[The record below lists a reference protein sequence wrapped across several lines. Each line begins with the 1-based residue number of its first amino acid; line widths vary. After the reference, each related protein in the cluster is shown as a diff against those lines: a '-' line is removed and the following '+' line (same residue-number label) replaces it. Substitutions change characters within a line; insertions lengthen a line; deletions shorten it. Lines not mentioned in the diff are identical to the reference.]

1 MAMAFSL
8 KNIFGRFS
16 FGGSLRNK
24 LLVAFLLLSLIPFG
38 VASFMAY
45 TYVTSVAENQA
56 FQQMETLT
64 DDAEHTVNVYMNERI
79 SDQLV
84 WSQLRVVKEAL
95 DVAEVREDA
104 TETLKE
110 LVRYYGSYEAIMVL
124 NDRGTCV
131 VSSWPGFVG
140 QSFEKDPLFTTPSKG
155 KVHVSDFQ
163 ISDRIKKVNPKGK
176 GYTMVF
182 SVPIKIGGKVSGV
195 VASYFKWSSL
205 EELLSEFRLGKSGH
219 VALLD
224 KDLRYIYYPRE
235 KDPGLYLKRVG
246 TKGRV
251 ELRDAIRNKQQS
263 VFYTRQ
269 DPKTG
274 VVKTRITDIEYATDK
289 YKNWPGTGWY
299 FYASADR
306 SEVLSQL
313 PVVIRNLVIAAA
325 VILVLVILTTL
336 FVAGTISRPITGL
349 ANVMAQVDDNLDLT
363 LRAPVTT
370 SDETGQTAETFNRL
384 LEHFQTS
391 FTSVLDAVVRVRESS
406 AQVNEVTQRIVVNA
420 TAQSERARNV
430 LDRVGA
436 MGETAQEVSSNAQE
450 TQRAASDTD
459 ERMKISSSNIEGVA
473 ERSRLQLEQTT
484 ETESVIEEMGET
496 ARTVAARA
504 SEQAE
509 AARVTT
515 EAVGRMMDSIQE
527 VAKGAEE
534 ANQQSA
540 LTDRYAR
547 EGGEAVEQVVGGM
560 RNIAEASEQINE
572 IMDVISSIAEQTNLL
587 ALNAAIEA
595 ARAGEHGKGFA
606 VVADEVR
613 KLAERTAE
621 STNEIGELIRESNR
635 RVEEGERLSTMS
647 REALT
652 QIQDGVVKTNE
663 LISNITEGT
672 VRQTQDISEVQQA
685 MERMTAL
692 AQEILQLTDEQA
704 KRRLRAAE
712 SMRAVR
718 EESLAVTRSAEDEV
732 TSAAAVA
739 EAMVGVTN
747 RAENIAKLTG
757 LQTERSAILRQIMAE
772 MSETAAANA
781 EGAAGASDT
790 TLKLAGVAEE
800 LAQLVEQFKIQ

>member
-1 MAMAFSL
+1 MAFSF
-8 KNIFGRFS
+8 KNIFGRIG
-16 FGGSLRNK
+16 FGRTLRNK

-38 VASFMAY
+38 VAAYMAY
-45 TYVTSVAENQA
+45 YYIQDVAQNQA
-56 FQQMETLT
+56 FDQMERMSQ
-64 DDAEHTVNVYMNERI
+64 DALHTTNVYMNERV

-110 LVRYYGSYEAIMVL
+110 LVKYYGAYEAIMVL
-124 NDRGTCV
+124 NDKGTCV

-140 QSFEKDPLFTTPSKG
+140 QNFGKDSMFKVPAKG
-155 KVHVSDFQ
+155 QNYVSGFQ
-163 ISDRIKKVNPKGK
+163 VDKRIRKINPKGQ
-176 GYTMVF
+176 GFTMIF
-182 SVPIKIGGKVSGV
+182 SVPIKIGGKVTGV
-195 VASYFKWSSL
+195 VASFFKWSAL
-205 EELLSEFRLGKSGH
+205 TEILDEFRLGKTGH
-219 VALLD
+219 VGVIN
-224 KDLRYIYYPRE
+224 KDLKYIYYPRDV
-235 KDPGLYLKRVG
+235 DPGLLLKTVG
-246 TKGRV
+246 SKGRV
-251 ELRDAIRNKQQS
+251 ALRNAIRNKEHS
-263 VFYTRQ
+263 FTYSRK

-274 VVKTRITDIEYATDK
+274 VLTARIADIEYATTK
-289 YKNWPGTGWY
+289 YKNFPATGW
-299 FYASADR
+299 FVYASADR
-306 SEVLSQL
+306 SQILSAL
-313 PVVIRNLVIAAA
+313 PEVIRNLLIVAA
-325 VILVLVILTTL
+325 VILALVVIATL

-349 ANVMAQVDDNLDLT
+349 ANVMAQVDENLDLT

-370 SDETGQTAETFNRL
+370 QDETGQTAETFNRL
-384 LEHFQTS
+384 LENFQTS

-406 AQVNEVTQRIVVNA
+406 SEVNEVTQRIVVNA

-450 TQRAASDTD
+450 TQRAAADTD
-459 ERMKISSSNIEGVA
+459 ERMKITTANIEGVA
-473 ERSRLQLEQTT
+473 ERSRIQLEQST
-484 ETESVIEEMGET
+484 ETANIIDQMGET
-496 ARTVAARA
+496 ARAVAERA
-504 SEQAE
+504 NDQAE

-515 EAVGRMMDSIQE
+515 EAVSRIAQEIQE
-527 VAKGAEE
+527 VARGAEE

-540 LTDRYAR
+540 LTDRFAR
-547 EGGEAVEQVVGGM
+547 EGGEAVDQVVGGM
-560 RNIAEASEQINE
+560 RSIAEASEQINE

-635 RVEEGERLSTMS
+635 RVEEGERLSAMS

-663 LISNITEGT
+663 LITNITEGT
-672 VRQTQDISEVQQA
+672 VRQTQEIGDVQRA
-685 MERMTAL
+685 MDRMTQL
-692 AQEILQLTDEQA
+692 AQEILKLTDEQA
-704 KRRLRAAE
+704 TRRVQAAE
-712 SMRAVR
+712 SMTTVR
-718 EESLAVTRSAEDEV
+718 EEAVTVTQSAEREV
-732 TSAAAVA
+732 VTAAAVA
-739 EAMVGVTN
+739 ESMVGVTE